1 MTPGGLSYEMSEQI
15 ALLRLNRPAVLNAL
29 DPALLV
35 ALIEAIEQVRTNP
48 TVRSVVVAGAG
59 RAFCA
64 GGDLKAML
72 DMDRASFREYIALL
86 QELSWSVR
94 ALPKPVIAALHGY
107 VLAGGFELA
116 VICDIRIA
124 AEDTVFGL
132 PDTPIG
138 LSPTSGLT
146 YLLPRI
152 VGAGWARHL
161 TLTGERFDVRQAERI
176 GLVTRVV
183 PAADL
188 EREAL
193 TLAKQLGSYPS
204 LGVRYIKQGFAVA
217 ADADLQ
223 TALIHEADAEVACF
237 DTEDV
242 RANLRSF
249 ALGKHSWVKDSPD
262 QLPEL

>member
-1 MTPGGLSYEMSEQI
+1 
-15 ALLRLNRPAVLNAL
+15 
-29 DPALLV
+29 
-35 ALIEAIEQVRTNP
+35 
-48 TVRSVVVAGAG
+48 
-59 RAFCA
+59 
-64 GGDLKAML
+64 
-72 DMDRASFREYIALL
+72 
-86 QELSWSVR
+86 
-94 ALPKPVIAALHGY
+94 
-107 VLAGGFELA
+107 

-152 VGAGWARHL
+152 IGTGWAKYL

-183 PAADL
+183 PASDL

-193 TLAKQLGSYPS
+193 TLAQRLGGYPS

-217 ADADLQ
+217 ADTDLQ

-249 ALGKHSWVKDSPD
+249 AVGKHSWVKDSKD
-262 QLPEL
+262 G